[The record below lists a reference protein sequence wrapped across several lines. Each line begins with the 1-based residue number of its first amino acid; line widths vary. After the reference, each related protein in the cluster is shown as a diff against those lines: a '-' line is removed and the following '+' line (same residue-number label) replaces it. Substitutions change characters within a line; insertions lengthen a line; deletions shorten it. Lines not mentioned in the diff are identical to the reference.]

1 MKVQTSLLGLIFLTS
16 AAVYA
21 QFNQPPDWRSQNAQR
36 DALDRQIDLQEIRG
50 PRDNAPV
57 VKADSRSATI
67 SIQQLQHK
75 VPKAGAKEYRKGRE
89 AFKKG
94 DKEAAKQH
102 LQKAVEI
109 DPEFADA
116 HNDLGV
122 VLENL
127 GQHNTSVEQFQE
139 AVKLAPGH
147 REATANLSIALY
159 ELKRYHEACTTARQ
173 ALKIA
178 PDLLYVRYVL
188 AICLIEERRD
198 GKEVLEVLEGSM
210 RQIPKG
216 DR

>member
-21 QFNQPPDWRSQNAQR
+21 QFNQPTDRRSVSLQR
-36 DALDRQIDLQEIRG
+36 DTLDMAIETEDCGG
-50 PRDNAPV
+50 PRDNIRAGT
-57 VKADSRSATI
+57 ADSKPATI

-75 VPKAGAKEYRKGRE
+75 VPKAGAKEFIKGRE

-94 DKEAAKQH
+94 NKEAAKEH
-102 LQKAVEI
+102 LQKAIKI

-127 GQHNTSVEQFQE
+127 GEHASSAQQFRK
-139 AVKLAPGH
+139 AVQLAPRH
-147 REATANLSIALY
+147 KEATANLSIALY
-159 ELKRYHEACTTARQ
+159 ELKRYHEACTAANQ
-173 ALKIA
+173 AIKIE
-178 PDLLYVRYVL
+178 PGSLYIHYVL
-188 AICLIEERRD
+188 AICLIQEHRD
-198 GKEVLEVLEGSM
+198 GKEVLEVLQGSA
-210 RQIPKG
+210 RQIPKD